1 MGCFRRLVEAAKARG
16 DQQVCPV
23 GQTGV
28 AKAWRKERERL
39 ALASDITLNTFR
51 HDFATYVAN
60 LPAVPITE
68 VRDVLGHGSVV
79 VTEIYVHRDER
90 KLRLGMA
97 QRSTELSNEAH
108 ANGTNLAPGAARAFS
123 DG

>member
-1 MGCFRRLVEAAKARG
+1 MPEATGGSSPGSER
-16 DQQVCPV
+16 QVCPF
-23 GQTGV
+23 GQAAV

-39 ALASDITLNTFR
+39 GLPSDITLHSFR

-60 LPAVPITE
+60 LPGVPITE

-79 VTEIYVHRDER
+79 VTEIYVHKDER

-97 QRSTELSNEAH
+97 QRSAELSSQTHAGGTEL
-108 ANGTNLAPGAARAFS
+108 APETERAFS